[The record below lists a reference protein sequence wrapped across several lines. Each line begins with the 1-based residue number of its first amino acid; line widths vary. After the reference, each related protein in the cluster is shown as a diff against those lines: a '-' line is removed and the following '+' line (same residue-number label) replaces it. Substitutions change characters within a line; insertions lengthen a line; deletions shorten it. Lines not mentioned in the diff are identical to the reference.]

1 MSSRWK
7 KAAAILCLMSCLVLE
22 TGPEVSQ
29 ICAAGQEKTDSS
41 GAESSEGDSKQGV
54 SDTEGISG
62 FSIDNQNIYEGMEN
76 SYAGGYVPKVEKNK
90 AMIVLPLQ
98 AKRKLSGNKMTVTLR
113 FGELENH
120 PFVYKNY
127 EKAVSFGYHKTGK
140 QGQTTGCYLVSF
152 QLDLKKDRCNGSY
165 PVTLSA
171 SAQDEAG
178 SEISQ
183 EFTVYVTITDGK
195 KAGDDAKG
203 DAAEGGGAAGFVID
217 NQNVYKGMEK
227 SYSRG
232 YVPKIG
238 NDSAVL
244 VLPLQAKYKISGNRV
259 RAALKFGEGENIPFV
274 HKNYEKAVKLRYY
287 KNGKTGKKAGRY
299 LISFNLKLKKDRYNG
314 SYPVTVTVS
323 GQDEAGSEISQE
335 FTVYVTITDGKK
347 AGGTE
352 GTQEGE
358 EDNRAKFAP
367 KVMMDSYQ
375 FSRKKILCGEKFTAK
390 ITLRNTSSTES
401 VKNMMVSVT
410 PGENVEL
417 LGRTGSSYVR
427 ELAAGGS
434 CDLSFRF
441 RVNASAP
448 RGQYSVGVAMDYADA
463 RGGTHTA
470 ESAMKVSAEQPVQIQ
485 ISSVSVPKTIQLG
498 ETVELL
504 TQAMNLGKGK
514 LYNVRAMLEADGLTP
529 SGAAFIGDIEAGTS
543 MSGSMEITAEG
554 LTGTDLYGAT
564 QGKIT
569 FYYAD
574 EAGNEMTQEQT
585 FETDILSPLSG
596 ENEEESEDD
605 TRQWWVI
612 MAVILGFLIQAAVIF
627 FMRKSKGIRTGG
639 GDVNE

>member
-7 KAAAILCLMSCLVLE
+7 KAAAVLCLMGCLVLE
-22 TGPEVSQ
+22 ACPEVSW
-29 ICAAGQEKTDSS
+29 IYAAGQERTDSS
-41 GAESSEGDSKQGV
+41 RADSAEEDGKQSMSDSG
-54 SDTEGISG
+54 GMSG

-76 SYAGGYVPKVEKNK
+76 SYAGGYVPRIEKNK
-90 AMIVLPLQ
+90 AVIVLPLQ
-98 AKRKLSGNKMTVTLR
+98 AKRKLLGNKITVTLR
-113 FGELENH
+113 FGESENH

-140 QGQTTGCYLVSF
+140 QGQKTGCYLVTF
-152 QLDLKKDRCNGSY
+152 QLDLKKERCNGSY

-178 SEISQ
+178 NEILQ

-195 KAGDDAKG
+195 KVEG
-203 DAAEGGGAAGFVID
+203 DARGEADEGGVAGFVID

-238 NDSAVL
+238 NDNAVL
-244 VLPLQAKYKISGNRV
+244 VLPLQAKHKISGNQIT
-259 RAALKFGEGENIPFV
+259 AALKFGEGENLPFV
-274 HKNYEKAVKLRYY
+274 HKNYEKEVKLKYY
-287 KNGKTGKKAGRY
+287 KAGKQGKKVGRY
-299 LISFNLKLKKDRYNG
+299 LVSFNLKLKKDRYNG
-314 SYPVTVTVS
+314 SYPVIVTVS
-323 GQDEAGSEISQE
+323 GQDESGNEISQE

-347 AGGTE
+347 AGEAGDA
-352 GTQEGE
+352 QEGE
-358 EDNRAKFAP
+358 EDTVAKFAP
-367 KVMMDSYQ
+367 KVMIDSYQ

-390 ITLRNTSSTES
+390 ITLHNTSNSEP

-417 LGRTGSSYVR
+417 LGRTGSSYVQ

-448 RGQYSVGVAMDYADA
+448 RGQYSIGVTMDYADA
-463 RGGTHTA
+463 KGGTHTA
-470 ESAMKVSAEQPVQIQ
+470 EGAMKVSAEQSVQIQ
-485 ISSVSVPKTIQLG
+485 IPPVSMAKTIQLG
-498 ETVELL
+498 ETVELQ
-504 TQAMNLGKGK
+504 TQVMNLGKGK
-514 LYNVRAMLEADGLTP
+514 LYNVRATLEAEGLTP
-529 SGAAFIGDIEAGTS
+529 SGAAFIGDVEAGTS
-543 MSGSMEITAEG
+543 MSGSMEVTAEG
-554 LTGTDLYGAT
+554 LTGTNLYGTT

-596 ENEEESEDD
+596 ENEVEPEED

-612 MAVILGFLIQAAVIF
+612 MAVIVALLILAAVIF
-627 FMRKSKGIRTGG
+627 FVRRSKRIQTGG

>member
-7 KAAAILCLMSCLVLE
+7 KAVAVLCLMGCLVLE
-22 TGPEVSQ
+22 ACPEVSW
-29 ICAAGQEKTDSS
+29 IYAAGQERTDSS
-41 GAESSEGDSKQGV
+41 RADSAEEDGKQSMSDSG
-54 SDTEGISG
+54 GMSG

-76 SYAGGYVPKVEKNK
+76 SYAGGYVPRIEKNK
-90 AMIVLPLQ
+90 AVIVLPLQ
-98 AKRKLSGNKMTVTLR
+98 AKRKLLGNKITVTLR
-113 FGELENH
+113 FGESENH
-120 PFVYKNY
+120 PFMYKNY

-140 QGQTTGCYLVSF
+140 QGQKTGCYLVTF
-152 QLDLKKDRCNGSY
+152 QLDLKKERCNGSY

-178 SEISQ
+178 NEILQ

-195 KAGDDAKG
+195 KVEG
-203 DAAEGGGAAGFVID
+203 DARGEADEGGGAGFVID

-238 NDSAVL
+238 NDNAVL
-244 VLPLQAKYKISGNRV
+244 VLPLQAKHKISGNQIT
-259 RAALKFGEGENIPFV
+259 AALKFGEGENLPFV
-274 HKNYEKAVKLRYY
+274 HKNYEKEVKLKYY
-287 KNGKTGKKAGRY
+287 KAGKQGKKVGRY
-299 LISFNLKLKKDRYNG
+299 LVSFNLKLKKDRYNG
-314 SYPVTVTVS
+314 SYPVIVTVS
-323 GQDEAGSEISQE
+323 GQDESGNEISQE

-347 AGGTE
+347 AGE
-352 GTQEGE
+352 AEDAQEGE
-358 EDNRAKFAP
+358 EDTVAKFAP
-367 KVMMDSYQ
+367 KVMIDSYQ

-390 ITLRNTSSTES
+390 ITLHNTSNSEP

-417 LGRTGSSYVR
+417 LGRTGSSYVQ

-448 RGQYSVGVAMDYADA
+448 RGQYSIGVTMDYADA
-463 RGGTHTA
+463 KGGTHTA
-470 ESAMKVSAEQPVQIQ
+470 EGAMKVSAEQSVQIQ
-485 ISSVSVPKTIQLG
+485 IPPVSMAKTIQLG
-498 ETVELL
+498 ETVELQ
-504 TQAMNLGKGK
+504 TQVMNLGKGK
-514 LYNVRAMLEADGLTP
+514 LYNVRATLEAEGLTP
-529 SGAAFIGDIEAGTS
+529 SGAAFIGDVEAGTS
-543 MSGSMEITAEG
+543 MSGSMEVTAEG
-554 LTGTDLYGAT
+554 LTGTNLYGTT

-596 ENEEESEDD
+596 ENEAEPEED

-612 MAVILGFLIQAAVIF
+612 MAVIVALLILAAVIF
-627 FMRKSKGIRTGG
+627 FVRRSKRIQTGG

>member
-7 KAAAILCLMSCLVLE
+7 KAAAVLCLMGCLVLE
-22 TGPEVSQ
+22 ACPEVSW
-29 ICAAGQEKTDSS
+29 IYAAGQERTDSS
-41 GAESSEGDSKQGV
+41 RADSAEEDGKQSMSDSG
-54 SDTEGISG
+54 GMSG

-76 SYAGGYVPKVEKNK
+76 SYAGGYVPKIEKNK
-90 AMIVLPLQ
+90 AVIVLPLQ
-98 AKRKLSGNKMTVTLR
+98 AKRKLLGNKITVTLR
-113 FGELENH
+113 FGESENH

-140 QGQTTGCYLVSF
+140 QGQKTGCYLVTF
-152 QLDLKKDRCNGSY
+152 QLDLKKERCNGSY

-178 SEISQ
+178 NEILQ

-195 KAGDDAKG
+195 KVEG
-203 DAAEGGGAAGFVID
+203 DARGEADEGGVAGFVID

-238 NDSAVL
+238 NDNAVL
-244 VLPLQAKYKISGNRV
+244 VLPLQAKHKISGNQIT
-259 RAALKFGEGENIPFV
+259 AALKFGEGENLPFV
-274 HKNYEKAVKLRYY
+274 HKNYEKEVKLKYY
-287 KNGKTGKKAGRY
+287 KAGKQGKKVGRY
-299 LISFNLKLKKDRYNG
+299 LVSFNLKLKKDRYNG
-314 SYPVTVTVS
+314 SYPVIVTVS
-323 GQDEAGSEISQE
+323 GQDESGNEISQE

-347 AGGTE
+347 AGEAGDA
-352 GTQEGE
+352 QEGE
-358 EDNRAKFAP
+358 EDTVAKFAP
-367 KVMMDSYQ
+367 KVMIDSYQ

-390 ITLRNTSSTES
+390 ITLHNTSNSEP

-417 LGRTGSSYVR
+417 LGRTGSSYVQ

-448 RGQYSVGVAMDYADA
+448 RGQYSIGVTMDYADA
-463 RGGTHTA
+463 KGGTHTA
-470 ESAMKVSAEQPVQIQ
+470 EGAMKVSAEQSVQIQ
-485 ISSVSVPKTIQLG
+485 IPPVSMAKTIQLG
-498 ETVELL
+498 ETVELQ
-504 TQAMNLGKGK
+504 TQVMNLGKGK
-514 LYNVRAMLEADGLTP
+514 LYNVRATLEADGLTP
-529 SGAAFIGDIEAGTS
+529 SGAAFIGDVEAGTS
-543 MSGSMEITAEG
+543 MSGSMEVTAEG
-554 LTGTDLYGAT
+554 LTGTNLYGTT

-596 ENEEESEDD
+596 ENEAEPEED

-612 MAVILGFLIQAAVIF
+612 MAVIVALLILAAVIF
-627 FMRKSKGIRTGG
+627 FVRRSKRIQTGG

>member
-7 KAAAILCLMSCLVLE
+7 KAAAVLCLMGCLVLE
-22 TGPEVSQ
+22 ACPEVSW
-29 ICAAGQEKTDSS
+29 IYAAGQERTDSS
-41 GAESSEGDSKQGV
+41 RADSAEEDGKQGM
-54 SDTEGISG
+54 SDSGGMSG

-76 SYAGGYVPKVEKNK
+76 SYAGGYVPRIEKNK
-90 AMIVLPLQ
+90 AVIVLPLQ
-98 AKRKLSGNKMTVTLR
+98 AKRKLLGNKITVTLR
-113 FGELENH
+113 FGESENH
-120 PFVYKNY
+120 PFMYKNY

-140 QGQTTGCYLVSF
+140 QGQKTGCYLVTF
-152 QLDLKKDRCNGSY
+152 QLDLKKERCNGSY

-178 SEISQ
+178 NEILQ

-195 KAGDDAKG
+195 KVEG
-203 DAAEGGGAAGFVID
+203 DARGEADEGGGVAGFVID

-238 NDSAVL
+238 NDNAVL
-244 VLPLQAKYKISGNRV
+244 VLPLQAKHKISGNQIT
-259 RAALKFGEGENIPFV
+259 AALKFGEGENLPFV
-274 HKNYEKAVKLRYY
+274 HKNYEKEVKLKYY
-287 KNGKTGKKAGRY
+287 KVGKQGKKVGRY
-299 LISFNLKLKKDRYNG
+299 LVSFNLKLKKDRYNG
-314 SYPVTVTVS
+314 SYPVIVTVS
-323 GQDEAGSEISQE
+323 GQDEAGNEISQE

-347 AGGTE
+347 AGE
-352 GTQEGE
+352 AEDAQEGG
-358 EDNRAKFAP
+358 EDTVAKFAP
-367 KVMMDSYQ
+367 KVMIDSYQ

-390 ITLRNTSSTES
+390 ITLHNTSNSEP

-417 LGRTGSSYVR
+417 LGRTGSSYVQ

-448 RGQYSVGVAMDYADA
+448 RGQYSIGVTMDYADA
-463 RGGTHTA
+463 KGGTHTA
-470 ESAMKVSAEQPVQIQ
+470 EGAMKVSAEQSVQIQ
-485 ISSVSVPKTIQLG
+485 IPPVSMAKTIQLG
-498 ETVELL
+498 ETVELQ
-504 TQAMNLGKGK
+504 TQVMNLGKGK
-514 LYNVRAMLEADGLTP
+514 LYNVRATLEAEGLTP
-529 SGAAFIGDIEAGTS
+529 SGAAFIGDVEAGTS
-543 MSGSMEITAEG
+543 MSGSMEVTAEG
-554 LTGTDLYGAT
+554 LTGTNLYGTT

-596 ENEEESEDD
+596 ENEAEPEED

-612 MAVILGFLIQAAVIF
+612 MAVIVALLILAAVIF
-627 FMRKSKGIRTGG
+627 FVRRSKRIQTGG

>member
-7 KAAAILCLMSCLVLE
+7 KAAVVLCLMGCIVLE
-22 TGPEVSQ
+22 ACPEVSW
-29 ICAAGQEKTDSS
+29 IYAAGQERTDSS
-41 GAESSEGDSKQGV
+41 RADSAEEDGKQGMSDSEGM
-54 SDTEGISG
+54 SG

-76 SYAGGYVPKVEKNK
+76 SYAGGYVPRIEKNK
-90 AMIVLPLQ
+90 AVIVLPLQ
-98 AKRKLSGNKMTVTLR
+98 AKRKLLGNKLTVTLR
-113 FGELENH
+113 FGESETH

-140 QGQTTGCYLVSF
+140 QGQKTGCYLVTF
-152 QLDLKKDRCNGSY
+152 QLDLKKERYNGSY

-178 SEISQ
+178 NEILQ

-195 KAGDDAKG
+195 KAEG
-203 DAAEGGGAAGFVID
+203 DARGEADEGGGAAGFVID

-238 NDSAVL
+238 NDNAVL
-244 VLPLQAKYKISGNRV
+244 VLPLQAKHKISGNQIT
-259 RAALKFGEGENIPFV
+259 AALKFGEGENLPFV
-274 HKNYEKAVKLRYY
+274 HKNYEKEVKLKYY
-287 KNGKTGKKAGRY
+287 KAGKQGKKVGRY
-299 LISFNLKLKKDRYNG
+299 LVSFNLKLKKDRYNG
-314 SYPVTVTVS
+314 SYPVIVTVS
-323 GQDEAGSEISQE
+323 GQDESGNEISQE

-347 AGGTE
+347 AGETE
-352 GTQEGE
+352 GAQEGG
-358 EDNRAKFAP
+358 EDTVAKFAP
-367 KVMMDSYQ
+367 KVMIDSYQ

-390 ITLRNTSSTES
+390 ITLHNTSNSEP

-417 LGRTGSSYVR
+417 LGRTGSSYVQ

-448 RGQYSVGVAMDYADA
+448 RGQYSIGVTMDYADA
-463 RGGTHTA
+463 KGGTHTA
-470 ESAMKVSAEQPVQIQ
+470 EGAMKVSAEQSVQIQ
-485 ISSVSVPKTIQLG
+485 IPPVSMAKTIQLG
-498 ETVELL
+498 ETVELQ
-504 TQAMNLGKGK
+504 TQVMNLGKGK
-514 LYNVRAMLEADGLTP
+514 LYNVRATLEADGLTP
-529 SGAAFIGDIEAGTS
+529 SGAAFIGDVEAGTS
-543 MSGSMEITAEG
+543 MSGSMEVTAEG
-554 LTGTDLYGAT
+554 LTGTNLYGTT

-596 ENEEESEDD
+596 ENEAEPEED

-612 MAVILGFLIQAAVIF
+612 MAVIVALLILAAVIF
-627 FMRKSKGIRTGG
+627 FVRRSKRIQTGG

>member
-7 KAAAILCLMSCLVLE
+7 KAAAVLCLMGCLVLE
-22 TGPEVSQ
+22 ACPEVSW
-29 ICAAGQEKTDSS
+29 IYAAGQERTDSS
-41 GAESSEGDSKQGV
+41 RADSAEEDGKQSMSDSG
-54 SDTEGISG
+54 GMSG

-76 SYAGGYVPKVEKNK
+76 SYAGGYVPRIEKNK
-90 AMIVLPLQ
+90 AVIVLPLQ
-98 AKRKLSGNKMTVTLR
+98 AKRKLLGNKITVTLR
-113 FGELENH
+113 FGESENH

-140 QGQTTGCYLVSF
+140 QGQKTGCYLVTF
-152 QLDLKKDRCNGSY
+152 QLDLKKERCNGSY

-178 SEISQ
+178 NEILQ

-195 KAGDDAKG
+195 KAEGDAKG
-203 DAAEGGGAAGFVID
+203 EAVEDGGAAGFVID

-238 NDSAVL
+238 NDNAVL
-244 VLPLQAKYKISGNRV
+244 VLPLQAKHKISGNQITV
-259 RAALKFGEGENIPFV
+259 ALKFGEGENLPFV
-274 HKNYEKAVKLRYY
+274 HKNYEKEIKLKYY
-287 KNGKTGKKAGRY
+287 KAGKQGKKVGRY
-299 LISFNLKLKKDRYNG
+299 LVSFNLKLKKDRYNG
-314 SYPVTVTVS
+314 SCPVIVTVS
-323 GQDEAGSEISQE
+323 GQDEAGNEISQE
-335 FTVYVTITDGKK
+335 FTVYVIITDGKK
-347 AGGTE
+347 AGETE
-352 GTQEGE
+352 DAQEGG
-358 EDNRAKFAP
+358 EDTVAKFAP
-367 KVMMDSYQ
+367 KVMIDSYQ

-390 ITLRNTSSTES
+390 ITLHNTSNSEP

-417 LGRTGSSYVR
+417 LGRTGSSYVQ

-448 RGQYSVGVAMDYADA
+448 RGQYSIGVTMDYADA
-463 RGGTHTA
+463 KGGTHTA
-470 ESAMKVSAEQPVQIQ
+470 EGAMKVSAEQSVQIQ
-485 ISSVSVPKTIQLG
+485 IPPVSMAKTIQLG
-498 ETVELL
+498 ETVELQ
-504 TQAMNLGKGK
+504 TQVMNLGKGK
-514 LYNVRAMLEADGLTP
+514 LYNVRATLEADGLTP
-529 SGAAFIGDIEAGTS
+529 SGAAFIGDVEAGTS
-543 MSGSMEITAEG
+543 MSGSMEVTAEG
-554 LTGTDLYGAT
+554 LTGTNLYGTT

-596 ENEEESEDD
+596 ENEAEPEED

-612 MAVILGFLIQAAVIF
+612 MAVIVALLILAAVIF
-627 FMRKSKGIRTGG
+627 FVRRSKRIQTGG

>member
-7 KAAAILCLMSCLVLE
+7 KAAAVLCLMGCLVLE
-22 TGPEVSQ
+22 ACPEVSW
-29 ICAAGQEKTDSS
+29 IYAADQERTDSS
-41 GAESSEGDSKQGV
+41 RADSAEEDSKQGM
-54 SDTEGISG
+54 SDSGGMSG

-76 SYAGGYVPKVEKNK
+76 SYAGGYVPKIEKNK
-90 AMIVLPLQ
+90 AVIVLPLQ
-98 AKRKLSGNKMTVTLR
+98 AKRKLSGNKITVTLR
-113 FGELENH
+113 FGESENH

-140 QGQTTGCYLVSF
+140 QGQKTGCYLVTF
-152 QLDLKKDRCNGSY
+152 QLDLKKERCNGSY

-178 SEISQ
+178 NEILQ

-195 KAGDDAKG
+195 KAEG
-203 DAAEGGGAAGFVID
+203 DARGEADEGGGVAGFVID

-232 YVPKIG
+232 YVPNIG
-238 NDSAVL
+238 NDNAVL
-244 VLPLQAKYKISGNRV
+244 VLPLQAKHKISENQIT
-259 RAALKFGEGENIPFV
+259 AALKFGEGENLPFV
-274 HKNYEKAVKLRYY
+274 HKNYEKEVKLKYY
-287 KNGKTGKKAGRY
+287 KVGKQGNKVGRY
-299 LISFNLKLKKDRYNG
+299 LVSFNLKLKKDRYNG
-314 SYPVTVTVS
+314 SYPVIVTVS
-323 GQDEAGSEISQE
+323 AQDEAGNEISQE

-347 AGGTE
+347 AGEAGDA
-352 GTQEGE
+352 QEGE
-358 EDNRAKFAP
+358 EDTVAKFAP
-367 KVMMDSYQ
+367 KVMIDSYQ

-390 ITLRNTSSTES
+390 ITLHNTSNSEP

-417 LGRTGSSYVR
+417 LGRTGSSYVQ

-448 RGQYSVGVAMDYADA
+448 RGQYSIGVTMDYADA
-463 RGGTHTA
+463 KGGTHTA
-470 ESAMKVSAEQPVQIQ
+470 EGAMKVSAEQSVQIQ
-485 ISSVSVPKTIQLG
+485 IPPVSMAKTIQLG
-498 ETVELL
+498 ETVELQ
-504 TQAMNLGKGK
+504 TQVMNLGKGK
-514 LYNVRAMLEADGLTP
+514 LYNVRATLEADGLTP
-529 SGAAFIGDIEAGTS
+529 SGAAFIGDVEAGTS
-543 MSGSMEITAEG
+543 MSGSMEVTAEG
-554 LTGTDLYGAT
+554 LTGTNLYGTT

-596 ENEEESEDD
+596 ENEAEPEED

-612 MAVILGFLIQAAVIF
+612 MAVIVALLILAAVIF
-627 FMRKSKGIRTGG
+627 FVRRSKRIQTGG

>member
-7 KAAAILCLMSCLVLE
+7 KAVAVLCLMGCLVLE
-22 TGPEVSQ
+22 ACPEVSW
-29 ICAAGQEKTDSS
+29 IYAAGQERTDSS
-41 GAESSEGDSKQGV
+41 RADSAEEDGKQSMSDSG
-54 SDTEGISG
+54 GMSG

-76 SYAGGYVPKVEKNK
+76 SYAGGYVPKIEKNK
-90 AMIVLPLQ
+90 AVIVLPLQ
-98 AKRKLSGNKMTVTLR
+98 AKRKLSGNKITVTLR
-113 FGELENH
+113 FGESENH

-140 QGQTTGCYLVSF
+140 QGQKTGCYLVTF
-152 QLDLKKDRCNGSY
+152 QLDLKKERCNGSY

-178 SEISQ
+178 NEILQ

-195 KAGDDAKG
+195 KVEG
-203 DAAEGGGAAGFVID
+203 DARGEADEGGVAGFVID

-238 NDSAVL
+238 NDNAVL
-244 VLPLQAKYKISGNRV
+244 VLPLQAKHKISGNQIT
-259 RAALKFGEGENIPFV
+259 AALKFGEGENLPFV
-274 HKNYEKAVKLRYY
+274 HKNYEKEVKSKYY
-287 KNGKTGKKAGRY
+287 KVGKQGKKVGRY
-299 LISFNLKLKKDRYNG
+299 LVSFNLKLKKDRYNG
-314 SYPVTVTVS
+314 SYPVIVTVS
-323 GQDEAGSEISQE
+323 GQDESGNEISQE

-347 AGGTE
+347 AGE
-352 GTQEGE
+352 AEDAQEGG
-358 EDNRAKFAP
+358 EDTVAKFAP
-367 KVMMDSYQ
+367 KVMIDSYQ

-390 ITLRNTSSTES
+390 ITLHNTSNSEP

-417 LGRTGSSYVR
+417 LGRTGSSYVQ

-448 RGQYSVGVAMDYADA
+448 RGQYSIGVTMDYADA
-463 RGGTHTA
+463 KGGTHTA
-470 ESAMKVSAEQPVQIQ
+470 EGAMKVSAEQSVQIQ
-485 ISSVSVPKTIQLG
+485 IPPVSMAKTIQLG
-498 ETVELL
+498 ETVELQ
-504 TQAMNLGKGK
+504 TQVMNLGKGK
-514 LYNVRAMLEADGLTP
+514 LYNVRATLEADGLTP
-529 SGAAFIGDIEAGTS
+529 SGAAFIGDVEAGTS
-543 MSGSMEITAEG
+543 MSGSMEVTAEG
-554 LTGTDLYGAT
+554 LTGTNLYGTT

-596 ENEEESEDD
+596 ENEAEPEED

-612 MAVILGFLIQAAVIF
+612 MAVIVALLILAAVIF
-627 FMRKSKGIRTGG
+627 FVRRSKRIQTGG

>member
-7 KAAAILCLMSCLVLE
+7 KAAAILCLMSCLALE
-22 TGPEVSQ
+22 AGPEVCQ
-29 ICAAGQEKTDSS
+29 IWAAGQEKTDNS
-41 GAESSEGDSKQGV
+41 GADSSEGDGKQGM
-54 SDTEGISG
+54 SDSEGMSG
-62 FSIDNQNIYEGMEN
+62 FSIDNQNIYEGMES
-76 SYAGGYVPKVEKNK
+76 SYAGGYVPKIEKNK
-90 AMIVLPLQ
+90 AVIVLPLQ
-98 AKRKLSGNKMTVTLR
+98 AKRKLSGNQMTVTLR
-113 FGELENH
+113 FGESENH

-140 QGQTTGCYLVSF
+140 QGQTAGCYLVTF
-152 QLDLKKDRCNGSY
+152 RLDLKKERCNGSY

-178 SEISQ
+178 NEILQ

-195 KAGDDAKG
+195 KAEGDIKG

-232 YVPKIG
+232 YVPKVG

-244 VLPLQAKYKISGNRV
+244 VLPLQAKHKISGNRV
-259 RAALKFGEGENIPFV
+259 TAALKFGEGENLPFV
-274 HKNYEKAVKLRYY
+274 HKNYEKAVKLKYY
-287 KNGKTGKKAGRY
+287 KTERQGKKAGRY

-314 SYPVTVTVS
+314 SYPVIVTVS
-323 GQDEAGSEISQE
+323 GQDESGSEISQE
-335 FTVYVTITDGKK
+335 FTVYVTIKDGKK
-347 AGGTE
+347 AGETE

-358 EDNRAKFAP
+358 EDHTAKFVP
-367 KVMMDSYQ
+367 RVMIDSYQ
-375 FSRKKILCGEKFTAK
+375 FSKKKILCGEKFTAK
-390 ITLRNTSSTES
+390 ITLHNTSNTEP
-401 VKNMMVSVT
+401 VKNMMVSVA

-417 LGRTGSSYVR
+417 LGRTGSSYVQ

-448 RGQYSVGVAMDYADA
+448 RGQYSIGIAMDYADA

-470 ESAMKVSAEQPVQIQ
+470 EGSMKVSAEQSVQIQ
-485 ISSVSVPKTIQLG
+485 LPQVSVPKTIQLG
-498 ETVELL
+498 ETVELQP
-504 TQAMNLGKGK
+504 QAMNLGKGK
-514 LYNVRAMLEADGLTP
+514 LYNVRATLEAEGLTP
-529 SGAAFIGDIEAGTS
+529 SGTAFIGDIEAGTS
-543 MSGSMEITAEG
+543 MAGSMEITAEG
-554 LTGTDLYGAT
+554 LTGTNLYGTT

-605 TRQWWVI
+605 TRQWWIIMVVI
-612 MAVILGFLIQAAVIF
+612 VVFLIQAAVIF
-627 FMRKSKGIRTGG
+627 FMRRSKGIQTGG
-639 GDVNE
+639 GEVNE

>member
-7 KAAAILCLMSCLVLE
+7 KAVAVLCLMGCLVLE
-22 TGPEVSQ
+22 ACPEVSW
-29 ICAAGQEKTDSS
+29 IYAAGQERTDSS
-41 GAESSEGDSKQGV
+41 RADSAEEDGKQSMSDSG
-54 SDTEGISG
+54 GMSG

-76 SYAGGYVPKVEKNK
+76 SYAGGYVPRIEKNK
-90 AMIVLPLQ
+90 AVIVLPLQ
-98 AKRKLSGNKMTVTLR
+98 AKRKLLGNKITVTLR
-113 FGELENH
+113 FGESENH
-120 PFVYKNY
+120 PFMYKNY

-140 QGQTTGCYLVSF
+140 QGQKTGCYLVTF
-152 QLDLKKDRCNGSY
+152 QLDLKKERCNGSY

-178 SEISQ
+178 NEILQ

-195 KAGDDAKG
+195 KVEG
-203 DAAEGGGAAGFVID
+203 DARGEADEGGVAGFVID

-238 NDSAVL
+238 NDNAVL
-244 VLPLQAKYKISGNRV
+244 VLPLQAKHKISGNQIT
-259 RAALKFGEGENIPFV
+259 AALKFGEGENLPFV
-274 HKNYEKAVKLRYY
+274 HKNYEKEVKLKYY
-287 KNGKTGKKAGRY
+287 KAGKQGKKVGRY
-299 LISFNLKLKKDRYNG
+299 LVSFNLKLKKDRYNG
-314 SYPVTVTVS
+314 SYPVIVTVS
-323 GQDEAGSEISQE
+323 GQDESGNEISQE

-347 AGGTE
+347 AGE
-352 GTQEGE
+352 AEDAQEGE
-358 EDNRAKFAP
+358 EDTVAKFAP
-367 KVMMDSYQ
+367 KVMIDSYQ

-390 ITLRNTSSTES
+390 ITLHNTSNSEP

-417 LGRTGSSYVR
+417 LGRTGSSYVQ

-448 RGQYSVGVAMDYADA
+448 RGQYSIGVTMDYADA
-463 RGGTHTA
+463 KGGTHTA
-470 ESAMKVSAEQPVQIQ
+470 EGAMKVSAEQSVQIQ
-485 ISSVSVPKTIQLG
+485 IPPVSMAKTIQLG
-498 ETVELL
+498 ETVELQ
-504 TQAMNLGKGK
+504 TQVMNLGKGK
-514 LYNVRAMLEADGLTP
+514 LYNVRATLEAEGLTP
-529 SGAAFIGDIEAGTS
+529 SGAAFIGDVEAGTS
-543 MSGSMEITAEG
+543 MSGSMEVTAEG
-554 LTGTDLYGAT
+554 LTGTNLYGTT

-596 ENEEESEDD
+596 ENEAEPEED

-612 MAVILGFLIQAAVIF
+612 MAVIVALLILAAVIF
-627 FMRKSKGIRTGG
+627 FVRRSKRIQTGG

>member
-1 MSSRWK
+1 MSNRWK
-7 KAAAILCLMSCLVLE
+7 KAAAVLCLMGCLVLE
-22 TGPEVSQ
+22 AGLEVSQ
-29 ICAAGQEKTDSS
+29 ICAAGQEKTESS
-41 GAESSEGDSKQGV
+41 GADSPEGDSRQEM
-54 SDTEGISG
+54 SDFGGMTG
-62 FSIDNQNIYEGMEN
+62 FSIDNQNVYEGMEN
-76 SYAGGYVPKVEKNK
+76 SYAGGYVPKIEKNK
-90 AMIVLPLQ
+90 ALILLPLQ
-98 AKRKLSGNKMTVTLR
+98 AKRKLPGNKITVTLR
-113 FGELENH
+113 FGESDNH

-127 EKAVSFGYHKTGK
+127 EKTVSFGYHKTGK
-140 QGQTTGCYLVSF
+140 QGQTTGCYLVTF
-152 QLDLKKDRCNGSY
+152 QLDLKKERCNGSY

-178 SEISQ
+178 NEIFQ

-195 KAGDDAKG
+195 MAGDDAKG
-203 DAAEGGGAAGFVID
+203 DAAEGGGAAGFIID

-259 RAALKFGEGENIPFV
+259 RAALKFGEGENLPFV

-287 KNGKTGKKAGRY
+287 KIGSQGRKAGRY
-299 LISFNLKLKKDRYNG
+299 LVSFNLKLKKDRYNG
-314 SYPVTVTVS
+314 SYPVIVTVS
-323 GQDEAGSEISQE
+323 GQDEAGNEISQE

-352 GTQEGE
+352 GAQEGE
-358 EDNRAKFAP
+358 EDTMAKFSP

-390 ITLRNTSSTES
+390 ITLRNTSSTEP
-401 VKNMMVSVT
+401 VKNMMVSVN

-417 LGRTGSSYVR
+417 LGRTGSSYVQ

-470 ESAMKVSAEQPVQIQ
+470 EDAMKVSAEQPVQIQ
-485 ISSVSVPKTIQLG
+485 ISPVSVPKTIQLG

-504 TQAMNLGKGK
+504 TQVMNLGKGK
-514 LYNVRAMLEADGLTP
+514 LYNVRAMLEAEGLTS
-529 SGAAFIGDIEAGTS
+529 SGVAFIGDVEAGTS
-543 MSGSMEITAEG
+543 MAGSMEITAEG
-554 LTGTDLYGAT
+554 LTGTNLYGAT

-574 EAGNEMTQEQT
+574 EVGNEMTQEQT

-596 ENEEESEDD
+596 ENEEEPGDD
-605 TRQWWVI
+605 TRQWWII
-612 MAVILGFLIQAAVIF
+612 MTVILVLLIQAAVIF

>member
-7 KAAAILCLMSCLVLE
+7 KAAAVLCLMGCLVLE
-22 TGPEVSQ
+22 ACPEVSW
-29 ICAAGQEKTDSS
+29 IYAAGQERTDSS
-41 GAESSEGDSKQGV
+41 RADSAEEDGKQSMSDSG
-54 SDTEGISG
+54 GMSG

-76 SYAGGYVPKVEKNK
+76 SYAGGYVPKIEKNK
-90 AMIVLPLQ
+90 AVIVLPLQ
-98 AKRKLSGNKMTVTLR
+98 AKRKLLGNKITVTLR
-113 FGELENH
+113 FGESENH

-140 QGQTTGCYLVSF
+140 QGQKTGCYLVTF
-152 QLDLKKDRCNGSY
+152 QLDLKKERCNGSY

-178 SEISQ
+178 NEILQ

-195 KAGDDAKG
+195 KVEG
-203 DAAEGGGAAGFVID
+203 DARGEADEGGVAGFVID

-238 NDSAVL
+238 NDNAVL
-244 VLPLQAKYKISGNRV
+244 VLPLQAKHKISGNQIT
-259 RAALKFGEGENIPFV
+259 AALKFGEGENLPFV
-274 HKNYEKAVKLRYY
+274 HKNYEKEVKLKYY
-287 KNGKTGKKAGRY
+287 KAGKQGKKVGRY
-299 LISFNLKLKKDRYNG
+299 LVSFNLKLKKDRYNG
-314 SYPVTVTVS
+314 SYPVIVTVS
-323 GQDEAGSEISQE
+323 GQDESGNEISQE

-347 AGGTE
+347 AGEAGDA
-352 GTQEGE
+352 QEGE
-358 EDNRAKFAP
+358 EDTVAKFAP
-367 KVMMDSYQ
+367 KVMIDSYQ

-390 ITLRNTSSTES
+390 ITLHNTSNSEP

-417 LGRTGSSYVR
+417 LGRTGSSYVQ

-448 RGQYSVGVAMDYADA
+448 RGQYSIGVTMDYADA
-463 RGGTHTA
+463 KGGTHTA
-470 ESAMKVSAEQPVQIQ
+470 EGAMKVSAEQSVQIQ
-485 ISSVSVPKTIQLG
+485 IPPVSMAKTIQLG
-498 ETVELL
+498 ETVELQ
-504 TQAMNLGKGK
+504 TQVMNLGKGK
-514 LYNVRAMLEADGLTP
+514 LYNVRATLEADGLTP
-529 SGAAFIGDIEAGTS
+529 SGAAFIGDVEAGTS
-543 MSGSMEITAEG
+543 MSGSMEVTAEG
-554 LTGTDLYGAT
+554 LTGTNLYGTT

-596 ENEEESEDD
+596 ENEAEPEED

-612 MAVILGFLIQAAVIF
+612 MAVIMALLILAAVIF
-627 FMRKSKGIRTGG
+627 FVRRSIRIQTGG

>member
-7 KAAAILCLMSCLVLE
+7 KAAAILCLMSCLVLD
-22 TGPEVSQ
+22 TSPEVSQ

-41 GAESSEGDSKQGV
+41 GVESSEGDSKQGV

-76 SYAGGYVPKVEKNK
+76 SYAGGYVPKIEKNK
-90 AMIVLPLQ
+90 AVIVLPLQ

-113 FGELENH
+113 FGESENH

-140 QGQTTGCYLVSF
+140 QGQTTGCYLVTF
-152 QLDLKKDRCNGSY
+152 QLDLKKECYNGSY

-178 SEISQ
+178 NDILQ
-183 EFTVYVTITDGK
+183 EFTVYVTISDGK
-195 KAGDDAKG
+195 KAEGDAKG
-203 DAAEGGGAAGFVID
+203 DAAEGGDAAGFVID
-217 NQNVYKGMEK
+217 NQNVYRGMEK

-232 YVPKIG
+232 YVPKIE
-238 NDSAVL
+238 NNSAVL
-244 VLPLQAKYKISGNRV
+244 VLPLQAKHKISGNRV
-259 RAALKFGEGENIPFV
+259 RAALKFGEGENLPFV
-274 HKNYEKAVKLRYY
+274 HKNYEKAVKLRNY
-287 KNGKTGKKAGRY
+287 KTGRQGKKAGRY
-299 LISFNLKLKKDRYNG
+299 LISFHLKLKKDRYNG
-314 SYPVTVTVS
+314 SYPVIVTVS
-323 GQDEAGSEISQE
+323 GQDESGSEISQE

-347 AGGTE
+347 AGGAE

-358 EDNRAKFAP
+358 DSTTKFAP
-367 KVMMDSYQ
+367 KVMIDSYQ
-375 FSRKKILCGEKFTAK
+375 FSKKKILCGEKFTAR
-390 ITLRNTSSTES
+390 ITLHNTSNSEP

-417 LGRTGSSYVR
+417 LGRTGNSYVQ

-441 RVNASAP
+441 RINAAAP
-448 RGQYSVGVAMDYADA
+448 RGQYSIGVAMDYADA

-470 ESAMKVSAEQPVQIQ
+470 EGSMKVSAEQSVQIQ
-485 ISSVSVPKTIQLG
+485 IPAVSVPKTIQLG
-498 ETVELL
+498 ETVELQ
-504 TQAMNLGKGK
+504 TQVMNLGKGK
-514 LYNVRAMLEADGLTP
+514 LYNVRATLEADGLTP

-543 MSGSMEITAEG
+543 MAGSMEMTAEG
-554 LTGTDLYGAT
+554 LTGTNLYGST

-574 EAGNEMTQEQT
+574 EAGNEMTQEQS

-612 MAVILGFLIQAAVIF
+612 MAVIVGFLILAAVIF
-627 FMRKSKGIRTGG
+627 FMRRSKGKQTGG

>member
-171 SAQDEAG
+171 SA
-178 SEISQ
+178 
-183 EFTVYVTITDGK
+183 
-195 KAGDDAKG
+195 
-203 DAAEGGGAAGFVID
+203 
-217 NQNVYKGMEK
+217 
-227 SYSRG
+227 
-232 YVPKIG
+232 
-238 NDSAVL
+238 
-244 VLPLQAKYKISGNRV
+244 
-259 RAALKFGEGENIPFV
+259 
-274 HKNYEKAVKLRYY
+274 
-287 KNGKTGKKAGRY
+287 
-299 LISFNLKLKKDRYNG
+299 
-314 SYPVTVTVS
+314 
-323 GQDEAGSEISQE
+323 QDEAGSEISQE

>member
-7 KAAAILCLMSCLVLE
+7 KAVAVLCLMGCLVLE
-22 TGPEVSQ
+22 ACPEVSW
-29 ICAAGQEKTDSS
+29 IYAAGQERTDSS
-41 GAESSEGDSKQGV
+41 RADSAEEDGKQGM
-54 SDTEGISG
+54 SDSGGMSG

-76 SYAGGYVPKVEKNK
+76 SYAGGYVPRIEKNK
-90 AMIVLPLQ
+90 AVIVLPLQ
-98 AKRKLSGNKMTVTLR
+98 AKRKLLGNKITVTLR
-113 FGELENH
+113 FGESENH
-120 PFVYKNY
+120 PFMYKNY

-140 QGQTTGCYLVSF
+140 QGQKTGCYLVTF
-152 QLDLKKDRCNGSY
+152 QLDLKKERCNGSY

-178 SEISQ
+178 NEILQ

-195 KAGDDAKG
+195 KVEG
-203 DAAEGGGAAGFVID
+203 DARGEADEGGVAGFVID

-238 NDSAVL
+238 NDNAVL
-244 VLPLQAKYKISGNRV
+244 VLPLQAKHKISGNQIT
-259 RAALKFGEGENIPFV
+259 AALKFGEGENLPFV
-274 HKNYEKAVKLRYY
+274 HKNYEKEVKLKYY
-287 KNGKTGKKAGRY
+287 KVGKQGKKVGRY
-299 LISFNLKLKKDRYNG
+299 LVSFNLKLKKDRYNG
-314 SYPVTVTVS
+314 SYPVIVTVS
-323 GQDEAGSEISQE
+323 GQDEAGNEISQE

-347 AGGTE
+347 AGE
-352 GTQEGE
+352 AEDAQEGG
-358 EDNRAKFAP
+358 EDTVAKFAP
-367 KVMMDSYQ
+367 KVMIDSYQ

-390 ITLRNTSSTES
+390 ITLHNTSNSEP

-417 LGRTGSSYVR
+417 LGRTGSSYVQ

-448 RGQYSVGVAMDYADA
+448 RGQYSIGVTMDYADA
-463 RGGTHTA
+463 KGGTHTA
-470 ESAMKVSAEQPVQIQ
+470 EGAMKVSAEQSVQIQ
-485 ISSVSVPKTIQLG
+485 IPPVSMAKTIQLG
-498 ETVELL
+498 ETVELQ
-504 TQAMNLGKGK
+504 TQVMNLGKGK
-514 LYNVRAMLEADGLTP
+514 LYNVRATLEADGLTP
-529 SGAAFIGDIEAGTS
+529 SGAAFIGDVEAGTS
-543 MSGSMEITAEG
+543 MSGSMEVTAEG
-554 LTGTDLYGAT
+554 LTGTNLYGTT

-596 ENEEESEDD
+596 ENEAEPEED

-612 MAVILGFLIQAAVIF
+612 MAVIVALLILAAVIF
-627 FMRKSKGIRTGG
+627 FVRRSKRIQTGG

>member
-7 KAAAILCLMSCLVLE
+7 KAAVVLCLMSCIVLE
-22 TGPEVSQ
+22 ACPEVSW
-29 ICAAGQEKTDSS
+29 IYAAGQERTDSS
-41 GAESSEGDSKQGV
+41 RADSAEEDGKQGM
-54 SDTEGISG
+54 SDSGGMSG

-76 SYAGGYVPKVEKNK
+76 SYAGGYVPRIEKNK
-90 AMIVLPLQ
+90 AVIVLPLQ
-98 AKRKLSGNKMTVTLR
+98 AKRKLLGNKLTVTLR
-113 FGELENH
+113 FGESETH

-140 QGQTTGCYLVSF
+140 QGQKTGCYLVTF
-152 QLDLKKDRCNGSY
+152 QLDLKKERYNGSY

-171 SAQDEAG
+171 SAQDESG
-178 SEISQ
+178 NEILQ

-195 KAGDDAKG
+195 KAEG
-203 DAAEGGGAAGFVID
+203 DARGEADEGGGAAGFVID

-238 NDSAVL
+238 NDNAVL
-244 VLPLQAKYKISGNRV
+244 VLPLQAKHKVSGNQIT
-259 RAALKFGEGENIPFV
+259 AALKFGEGENLPFV
-274 HKNYEKAVKLRYY
+274 HKNYEKEVKLKYY
-287 KNGKTGKKAGRY
+287 KAGKQGKKVGRY
-299 LISFNLKLKKDRYNG
+299 LVSFNLKLKKDRYNG
-314 SYPVTVTVS
+314 SYPVIVTVS
-323 GQDEAGSEISQE
+323 GQDESGNEISQE

-347 AGGTE
+347 AEETE
-352 GTQEGE
+352 GAQEGG
-358 EDNRAKFAP
+358 EDTVAKFAP
-367 KVMMDSYQ
+367 KVMIDSYQ

-390 ITLRNTSSTES
+390 ITLHNTSNSEP

-417 LGRTGSSYVR
+417 LGGTGSSYVQ

-448 RGQYSVGVAMDYADA
+448 RGQYSIGVTMDYADA
-463 RGGTHTA
+463 KGGTHTA
-470 ESAMKVSAEQPVQIQ
+470 EGAMKVSAEQSVQIQ
-485 ISSVSVPKTIQLG
+485 IPPVSMAKTIQLG
-498 ETVELL
+498 ETVELQ
-504 TQAMNLGKGK
+504 TQVMNLGKGK
-514 LYNVRAMLEADGLTP
+514 LYNVRATLEADGLTP
-529 SGAAFIGDIEAGTS
+529 SGAAFIGDVEAGTS
-543 MSGSMEITAEG
+543 MSGSMEVTAEG
-554 LTGTDLYGAT
+554 LTGTNLYGTT

-596 ENEEESEDD
+596 ENEAEPEED

-612 MAVILGFLIQAAVIF
+612 MAVIVALLILAAVIF
-627 FMRKSKGIRTGG
+627 FVRRSKRIQTGG

>member
-7 KAAAILCLMSCLVLE
+7 KAAAVLCLMGCLVLE
-22 TGPEVSQ
+22 ACPEVSW
-29 ICAAGQEKTDSS
+29 IYAAGQERTDSS
-41 GAESSEGDSKQGV
+41 RADSAEEDSKQGM
-54 SDTEGISG
+54 SDSGGMSG

-76 SYAGGYVPKVEKNK
+76 SYAGGYVPRIEKNK
-90 AMIVLPLQ
+90 AVIVLPLQ
-98 AKRKLSGNKMTVTLR
+98 AKRKLLGNKITVTLR
-113 FGELENH
+113 FGESENH

-140 QGQTTGCYLVSF
+140 QGQKTGCYLVTF
-152 QLDLKKDRCNGSY
+152 QLDLKKERCNGSY

-171 SAQDEAG
+171 SGQDESG
-178 SEISQ
+178 NEISQ
-183 EFTVYVTITDGK
+183 EFMVYVTITDGK
-195 KAGDDAKG
+195 KVEG
-203 DAAEGGGAAGFVID
+203 DARGEADEGGVAGFVID

-232 YVPKIG
+232 YVPNIG
-238 NDSAVL
+238 NDNAVL
-244 VLPLQAKYKISGNRV
+244 VLPLQAKHKISGNQIT
-259 RAALKFGEGENIPFV
+259 AALKFGEGENLPFV
-274 HKNYEKAVKLRYY
+274 HKNYEKEVKSKYY
-287 KNGKTGKKAGRY
+287 KVGKQGKKVGRY
-299 LISFNLKLKKDRYNG
+299 LVSFNLKLKKDRYNG
-314 SYPVTVTVS
+314 SYPVIVTVS
-323 GQDEAGSEISQE
+323 GQDESGNEISQE

-347 AGGTE
+347 AGE
-352 GTQEGE
+352 AEDAQEGG
-358 EDNRAKFAP
+358 EDTVAKFAP
-367 KVMMDSYQ
+367 KVMIDSYQ

-390 ITLRNTSSTES
+390 ITLHNTSNSEP

-417 LGRTGSSYVR
+417 LGRTGSSYVQ

-448 RGQYSVGVAMDYADA
+448 RGQYSIGVTMDYADA
-463 RGGTHTA
+463 KGGTHTA
-470 ESAMKVSAEQPVQIQ
+470 EGAMKVSAEQSVQIQ
-485 ISSVSVPKTIQLG
+485 IPPVSMAKTIQLG
-498 ETVELL
+498 ETVELQ
-504 TQAMNLGKGK
+504 TQVMNLGKGK
-514 LYNVRAMLEADGLTP
+514 LYNVRATLEADGLTP
-529 SGAAFIGDIEAGTS
+529 SGAAFIGDVEAGTS
-543 MSGSMEITAEG
+543 MSGSMEVTAEG
-554 LTGTDLYGAT
+554 LTGTNLYGTT

-596 ENEEESEDD
+596 ENEAEPEED

-612 MAVILGFLIQAAVIF
+612 MAVIVALLILAAVIF
-627 FMRKSKGIRTGG
+627 FVRRSKRIQTGG

>member
-7 KAAAILCLMSCLVLE
+7 KAAAVLCLMGCLVLE
-22 TGPEVSQ
+22 ACPEVSW
-29 ICAAGQEKTDSS
+29 IYAAGQERTDSS
-41 GAESSEGDSKQGV
+41 RADSAEEDGKQSMSDSG
-54 SDTEGISG
+54 GMSG

-76 SYAGGYVPKVEKNK
+76 SYAGGYVPKIEKNK
-90 AMIVLPLQ
+90 AVIVLPLQ
-98 AKRKLSGNKMTVTLR
+98 AKRKLLGNKITVTLR
-113 FGELENH
+113 FGESENH

-140 QGQTTGCYLVSF
+140 QGQKTGCYLVTF
-152 QLDLKKDRCNGSY
+152 QLDLKKERCNGSY

-178 SEISQ
+178 NEILQ

-195 KAGDDAKG
+195 KVEG
-203 DAAEGGGAAGFVID
+203 DARGEADEGGVAGFVID

-238 NDSAVL
+238 NDNAVL
-244 VLPLQAKYKISGNRV
+244 VLPLQAKHKISGNQIT
-259 RAALKFGEGENIPFV
+259 AALKFGEGENLPFV
-274 HKNYEKAVKLRYY
+274 HKNYEKEVKLKYY
-287 KNGKTGKKAGRY
+287 KAGKQGKKVGRY
-299 LISFNLKLKKDRYNG
+299 LVSFNLKLKKDRYNG
-314 SYPVTVTVS
+314 SYPVIVTVS
-323 GQDEAGSEISQE
+323 GQDESGNEISQE

-347 AGGTE
+347 AGEAGDA
-352 GTQEGE
+352 QEGE
-358 EDNRAKFAP
+358 EDTVAKFAP
-367 KVMMDSYQ
+367 KVMIDSYQ

-390 ITLRNTSSTES
+390 ITLHNTSNSEP

-417 LGRTGSSYVR
+417 LGRTGSSYVQ

-448 RGQYSVGVAMDYADA
+448 RGQYSIGVTMDYADA
-463 RGGTHTA
+463 KGGTHTA
-470 ESAMKVSAEQPVQIQ
+470 EGAMKVSAEQSVQIQ
-485 ISSVSVPKTIQLG
+485 IPPVSMAKTIQLG
-498 ETVELL
+498 ETVELQ
-504 TQAMNLGKGK
+504 TQVMNLGKGK
-514 LYNVRAMLEADGLTP
+514 LYNVRATLEADGLTP
-529 SGAAFIGDIEAGTS
+529 SGAAFIGDVEAGTS
-543 MSGSMEITAEG
+543 MSGSMEVTAEG
-554 LTGTDLYGAT
+554 LTGTNLYGTT

-596 ENEEESEDD
+596 ENEAEPEED

-612 MAVILGFLIQAAVIF
+612 MAVIMALLILAAVIF
-627 FMRKSKGIRTGG
+627 FVRRSKRIQTGG

>member
-7 KAAAILCLMSCLVLE
+7 KAVAVLCLMGCLVLE
-22 TGPEVSQ
+22 ACPEVSW
-29 ICAAGQEKTDSS
+29 IYAAGQERTDSS
-41 GAESSEGDSKQGV
+41 RADSAEEDGKQSMSDSG
-54 SDTEGISG
+54 GMSG

-76 SYAGGYVPKVEKNK
+76 SYAGGYVPKIEKNK
-90 AMIVLPLQ
+90 AVIVLPLQ
-98 AKRKLSGNKMTVTLR
+98 AKRKLSGNKITVTLR
-113 FGELENH
+113 FGESENH

-140 QGQTTGCYLVSF
+140 QGQKTGCYLVTF
-152 QLDLKKDRCNGSY
+152 QLDLKKERCNGSY

-178 SEISQ
+178 NEILQ

-195 KAGDDAKG
+195 KVEG
-203 DAAEGGGAAGFVID
+203 DARGEADEGGVAGFVID

-238 NDSAVL
+238 NDNAVL
-244 VLPLQAKYKISGNRV
+244 VLPLQAKHKISGNQIT
-259 RAALKFGEGENIPFV
+259 AALKFGEGENLPFV
-274 HKNYEKAVKLRYY
+274 HKNYEKEVKSKYY
-287 KNGKTGKKAGRY
+287 KVGKQGKKVGRY
-299 LISFNLKLKKDRYNG
+299 LVSFNLKLKKDRYNG
-314 SYPVTVTVS
+314 SYPVIVTVS
-323 GQDEAGSEISQE
+323 GQDEAGNEISQE

-347 AGGTE
+347 AGE
-352 GTQEGE
+352 AEDAQEGG
-358 EDNRAKFAP
+358 EDTVAKFAP
-367 KVMMDSYQ
+367 KVMIDSYQ

-390 ITLRNTSSTES
+390 ITLHNTSNSEP

-417 LGRTGSSYVR
+417 LGRTGSSYVQ

-448 RGQYSVGVAMDYADA
+448 RGQYSIGVTMDYADA
-463 RGGTHTA
+463 KGGTHTA
-470 ESAMKVSAEQPVQIQ
+470 EGAMKVSAEQSVQIQ
-485 ISSVSVPKTIQLG
+485 IPPVSMAKTIQLG
-498 ETVELL
+498 ETVELQ
-504 TQAMNLGKGK
+504 TQVMNLGKGK
-514 LYNVRAMLEADGLTP
+514 LYNVRATLEADGLTP
-529 SGAAFIGDIEAGTS
+529 SGAAFIGDVEAGTS
-543 MSGSMEITAEG
+543 MSGSMEVTAEG
-554 LTGTDLYGAT
+554 LTGTNLYGTT

-596 ENEEESEDD
+596 ENEAEPEED

-612 MAVILGFLIQAAVIF
+612 MAVIVALLILAAVIF
-627 FMRKSKGIRTGG
+627 FVRRSKRIQTGG

>member
-7 KAAAILCLMSCLVLE
+7 KAAVVLCLMGCIVLE
-22 TGPEVSQ
+22 ACPEVSW
-29 ICAAGQEKTDSS
+29 IYAAGQERTDSS
-41 GAESSEGDSKQGV
+41 RADSAEEDGKQGM
-54 SDTEGISG
+54 SDSGGMSG

-76 SYAGGYVPKVEKNK
+76 SYAGGYVPRIEKNK
-90 AMIVLPLQ
+90 AVIVLPLQ
-98 AKRKLSGNKMTVTLR
+98 AKRKLLGNKLTVTLR
-113 FGELENH
+113 FGESEPH

-140 QGQTTGCYLVSF
+140 QGQKTGCYLVTF
-152 QLDLKKDRCNGSY
+152 QLDLKKERYNGSY

-171 SAQDEAG
+171 SAQDESG
-178 SEISQ
+178 NEILQ

-195 KAGDDAKG
+195 KAEG
-203 DAAEGGGAAGFVID
+203 DARGEADEGGGAAGFVID

-238 NDSAVL
+238 NDNAVL
-244 VLPLQAKYKISGNRV
+244 VLPLQAKHKVSGNQIT
-259 RAALKFGEGENIPFV
+259 AALKFGEGENLPFV
-274 HKNYEKAVKLRYY
+274 HKNYEKEVKLKYY
-287 KNGKTGKKAGRY
+287 KAGKQGKKVGRY
-299 LISFNLKLKKDRYNG
+299 LVSFNLKLKKDRYNG
-314 SYPVTVTVS
+314 SYPVIVTVS
-323 GQDEAGSEISQE
+323 GQDESGNEISQE

-347 AGGTE
+347 AEETE
-352 GTQEGE
+352 GAQEGG
-358 EDNRAKFAP
+358 EDTVAKFAP
-367 KVMMDSYQ
+367 KVMIDSYQ

-390 ITLRNTSSTES
+390 ITLHNTSNSEP

-417 LGRTGSSYVR
+417 LGGTGSSYVQ

-448 RGQYSVGVAMDYADA
+448 RGQYSIGVTMDYADA
-463 RGGTHTA
+463 KGGTHTA
-470 ESAMKVSAEQPVQIQ
+470 EGAMKVSAEQSVQIQ
-485 ISSVSVPKTIQLG
+485 IPPVSMAKTIQLG
-498 ETVELL
+498 ETVELQ
-504 TQAMNLGKGK
+504 TQVMNLGKGK
-514 LYNVRAMLEADGLTP
+514 LYNVRATLEADGLTP
-529 SGAAFIGDIEAGTS
+529 SGAAFIGDVEAGTS
-543 MSGSMEITAEG
+543 MSGSMEVTAEG
-554 LTGTDLYGAT
+554 LTGTNLYGTT

-596 ENEEESEDD
+596 ENEAEPEED

-612 MAVILGFLIQAAVIF
+612 MAVIVALLILAAVIF
-627 FMRKSKGIRTGG
+627 FVRRSKRIQTGG

>member
-7 KAAAILCLMSCLVLE
+7 KAAAVLCLMGCLVLE
-22 TGPEVSQ
+22 ACPEVSW
-29 ICAAGQEKTDSS
+29 IYAADQERTDSS
-41 GAESSEGDSKQGV
+41 RADSAEEDSKQGM
-54 SDTEGISG
+54 SDSGGMSG

-76 SYAGGYVPKVEKNK
+76 SYAGGYVPKIEKNK
-90 AMIVLPLQ
+90 AVIVLPLQ
-98 AKRKLSGNKMTVTLR
+98 AKRKLSGNKITVTLR
-113 FGELENH
+113 FGESENH

-140 QGQTTGCYLVSF
+140 QGQKTGCYLVTF
-152 QLDLKKDRCNGSY
+152 QLDLKKERCNGSY

-178 SEISQ
+178 NEILQ

-195 KAGDDAKG
+195 KAEG
-203 DAAEGGGAAGFVID
+203 DARGEADEGGGVAGFVID

-238 NDSAVL
+238 NDNAVL
-244 VLPLQAKYKISGNRV
+244 VLPLQAKHKISENQIT
-259 RAALKFGEGENIPFV
+259 AALKFGEGENLPFV
-274 HKNYEKAVKLRYY
+274 HKNYEKEVKLKYY
-287 KNGKTGKKAGRY
+287 KVGKQGNKVGRY
-299 LISFNLKLKKDRYNG
+299 LVSFNLKLKKDRYNG
-314 SYPVTVTVS
+314 SYPVIVTVS
-323 GQDEAGSEISQE
+323 AQDEAGNEISQE

-347 AGGTE
+347 AGEAGDA
-352 GTQEGE
+352 QEGE
-358 EDNRAKFAP
+358 EDTVAKFAP
-367 KVMMDSYQ
+367 KVMIDSYQ

-390 ITLRNTSSTES
+390 ITLHNTSNSEP

-417 LGRTGSSYVR
+417 LGRTGSSYVQ

-448 RGQYSVGVAMDYADA
+448 RGQYSIGVTMDYADA
-463 RGGTHTA
+463 KGGTHTA
-470 ESAMKVSAEQPVQIQ
+470 EGAMKVSAEQSVQIQ
-485 ISSVSVPKTIQLG
+485 IPPVSMAKTIQLG
-498 ETVELL
+498 ETVELQ
-504 TQAMNLGKGK
+504 TQVMNLGKGK
-514 LYNVRAMLEADGLTP
+514 LYNVRATLEADGLTP
-529 SGAAFIGDIEAGTS
+529 SGAAFIGDVEAGTS
-543 MSGSMEITAEG
+543 MSGSMEVTAEG
-554 LTGTDLYGAT
+554 LTGTNLYGTT

-596 ENEEESEDD
+596 ENEAEPEED

-612 MAVILGFLIQAAVIF
+612 MAVIVALLILAAVIF
-627 FMRKSKGIRTGG
+627 FVRRSKRIQTGG

>member
-7 KAAAILCLMSCLVLE
+7 KAAAVLCLMGCLVLE
-22 TGPEVSQ
+22 ACPEVSW
-29 ICAAGQEKTDSS
+29 IYAAGQERTDSS
-41 GAESSEGDSKQGV
+41 RADSAEEDGKQSMSDSG
-54 SDTEGISG
+54 GMSG

-76 SYAGGYVPKVEKNK
+76 SYAGGYVPKIEKNK
-90 AMIVLPLQ
+90 AVIVLPLQ
-98 AKRKLSGNKMTVTLR
+98 AKRKLLGNKITVTLR
-113 FGELENH
+113 FGESENH

-140 QGQTTGCYLVSF
+140 QGQKTGCYLVTF
-152 QLDLKKDRCNGSY
+152 QLDLKKERCNGSY

-178 SEISQ
+178 NEILQ

-195 KAGDDAKG
+195 KVEG
-203 DAAEGGGAAGFVID
+203 DARGEADEGGVAGFVID

-238 NDSAVL
+238 NDNAVL
-244 VLPLQAKYKISGNRV
+244 VLPLQAKHKISGNQIT
-259 RAALKFGEGENIPFV
+259 AALKFGEGENLPFV
-274 HKNYEKAVKLRYY
+274 HKNYEKEVKLKYY
-287 KNGKTGKKAGRY
+287 KAGKQGKKVGRY
-299 LISFNLKLKKDRYNG
+299 LVSFNLKLKKDRYNG
-314 SYPVTVTVS
+314 SYPVIVTVS
-323 GQDEAGSEISQE
+323 GQDESGNEISQE

-347 AGGTE
+347 AGEAGDA
-352 GTQEGE
+352 QEGE
-358 EDNRAKFAP
+358 EDTVAKFAP
-367 KVMMDSYQ
+367 KVMIDSYQ

-390 ITLRNTSSTES
+390 ITLHNTSNSEP

-417 LGRTGSSYVR
+417 LGRTGSSYVQ

-448 RGQYSVGVAMDYADA
+448 RGQYSIGVTMDYADA
-463 RGGTHTA
+463 KGGTHTA
-470 ESAMKVSAEQPVQIQ
+470 EGAMKVSAEQSVQIQ
-485 ISSVSVPKTIQLG
+485 IPPVSMAKTIQLG
-498 ETVELL
+498 ETVELQ
-504 TQAMNLGKGK
+504 TQVMNLGKGK
-514 LYNVRAMLEADGLTP
+514 LYNVRATLEAEGLTP
-529 SGAAFIGDIEAGTS
+529 SGAAFIGDVEAGTS
-543 MSGSMEITAEG
+543 MSGSMEVTAEG
-554 LTGTDLYGAT
+554 LTGTNLYGTT

-596 ENEEESEDD
+596 ENEVEPEED

-612 MAVILGFLIQAAVIF
+612 MAVIVALLILAAVIF
-627 FMRKSKGIRTGG
+627 FVRRSKRIQTGG

>member
-7 KAAAILCLMSCLVLE
+7 KAAAVLCLMGCLVLE
-22 TGPEVSQ
+22 ACPEVSW
-29 ICAAGQEKTDSS
+29 IYAAGQERTDSS
-41 GAESSEGDSKQGV
+41 RADSAEEDGKQSMSDSG
-54 SDTEGISG
+54 GMSG

-76 SYAGGYVPKVEKNK
+76 SYAGGYVPKIEKNK
-90 AMIVLPLQ
+90 AVIVLPLQ
-98 AKRKLSGNKMTVTLR
+98 AKRKLLGNKITVTLR
-113 FGELENH
+113 FGESENH

-140 QGQTTGCYLVSF
+140 QGQKTGCYLVTF
-152 QLDLKKDRCNGSY
+152 QLDLKKERCNGSY

-178 SEISQ
+178 NEILQ

-195 KAGDDAKG
+195 KVEG
-203 DAAEGGGAAGFVID
+203 DARGEADEGGVAGFVID

-238 NDSAVL
+238 NDNAVL
-244 VLPLQAKYKISGNRV
+244 VLPLQAKHKISGNQIT
-259 RAALKFGEGENIPFV
+259 AALKFGEGENLPFV
-274 HKNYEKAVKLRYY
+274 HKNYEKEVKLKYY
-287 KNGKTGKKAGRY
+287 KAGKQGKKVGRY
-299 LISFNLKLKKDRYNG
+299 LVSFNLKLKKDRYNG
-314 SYPVTVTVS
+314 SYPVIVTVS
-323 GQDEAGSEISQE
+323 GEDESGNEISQE

-347 AGGTE
+347 AGEAGDA
-352 GTQEGE
+352 QEGE
-358 EDNRAKFAP
+358 EDTVAKFAP
-367 KVMMDSYQ
+367 KVMIDSYQ

-390 ITLRNTSSTES
+390 ITLHNTSNSEP

-417 LGRTGSSYVR
+417 LGRTGSSYVQ

-448 RGQYSVGVAMDYADA
+448 RGQYSIGVTMDYADA
-463 RGGTHTA
+463 KGGTHTA
-470 ESAMKVSAEQPVQIQ
+470 EGAMKVSAEQSVQIQ
-485 ISSVSVPKTIQLG
+485 IPPVSMAKTIQLG
-498 ETVELL
+498 ETVELQ
-504 TQAMNLGKGK
+504 TQVMNLGKGK
-514 LYNVRAMLEADGLTP
+514 LYNVRATLEAEGLTP
-529 SGAAFIGDIEAGTS
+529 SGAAFIGDVEAGTS
-543 MSGSMEITAEG
+543 MSGSMEVTAEG
-554 LTGTDLYGAT
+554 LTGTNLYGTT

-596 ENEEESEDD
+596 ENEVEPEED

-612 MAVILGFLIQAAVIF
+612 MAVIVALLILAAVIF
-627 FMRKSKGIRTGG
+627 FVRRSKRIQTGG

>member
-7 KAAAILCLMSCLVLE
+7 KAAAVLCLMGCLVLE
-22 TGPEVSQ
+22 ACPEVSW
-29 ICAAGQEKTDSS
+29 IYAAGQERTDSS
-41 GAESSEGDSKQGV
+41 RADSAEEDGKQSMSDSG
-54 SDTEGISG
+54 GMSG

-76 SYAGGYVPKVEKNK
+76 SYAGGYVPKIEKNK
-90 AMIVLPLQ
+90 AVIVLPLQ
-98 AKRKLSGNKMTVTLR
+98 AKRKLLGNKITVTLR
-113 FGELENH
+113 FGESENH

-140 QGQTTGCYLVSF
+140 QGQKTGCYLVTF
-152 QLDLKKDRCNGSY
+152 QLDLKKERCNGSY

-178 SEISQ
+178 NEILQ

-195 KAGDDAKG
+195 KVEG
-203 DAAEGGGAAGFVID
+203 DAGGEADEGGVAGFVID

-238 NDSAVL
+238 NDNAVL
-244 VLPLQAKYKISGNRV
+244 VLPLQAKHKISGNQIT
-259 RAALKFGEGENIPFV
+259 AALKFGEGENLPFV
-274 HKNYEKAVKLRYY
+274 HKNYEKEVKLKYY
-287 KNGKTGKKAGRY
+287 KAGKQGKKVGRY
-299 LISFNLKLKKDRYNG
+299 LVSFNLKLKKDRYNG
-314 SYPVTVTVS
+314 SYPVIVTVS
-323 GQDEAGSEISQE
+323 GQDESGNEISQE

-347 AGGTE
+347 AGEAGDA
-352 GTQEGE
+352 QEGE
-358 EDNRAKFAP
+358 EDTVAKFAP
-367 KVMMDSYQ
+367 KVMIDSYQ

-390 ITLRNTSSTES
+390 ITLHNTSNSEP

-417 LGRTGSSYVR
+417 LGRTGSSYVQ

-448 RGQYSVGVAMDYADA
+448 RGQYSIGVTMDYADA
-463 RGGTHTA
+463 KGGTHTA
-470 ESAMKVSAEQPVQIQ
+470 EGAMKVSAEQSVQIQ
-485 ISSVSVPKTIQLG
+485 IPPVSMAKTIQLG
-498 ETVELL
+498 ETVELQ
-504 TQAMNLGKGK
+504 TQVMNLGKGK
-514 LYNVRAMLEADGLTP
+514 LYNVRATLEAEGLTP
-529 SGAAFIGDIEAGTS
+529 SGAAFIGDVEAGTS
-543 MSGSMEITAEG
+543 MSGSMEVTAEG
-554 LTGTDLYGAT
+554 LTGTNLYGTT

-596 ENEEESEDD
+596 ENEAEPEED

-612 MAVILGFLIQAAVIF
+612 MAVIVALLILAAVIF
-627 FMRKSKGIRTGG
+627 FVRRSKRIQTGG